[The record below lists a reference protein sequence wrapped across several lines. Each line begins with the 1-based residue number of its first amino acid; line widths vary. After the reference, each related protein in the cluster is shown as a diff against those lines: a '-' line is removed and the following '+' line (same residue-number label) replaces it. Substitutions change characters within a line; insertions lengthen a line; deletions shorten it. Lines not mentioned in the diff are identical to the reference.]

1 MLGSCRDREGLAQ
14 LEWGEG
20 RRAGAMCASASGL
33 SSRLPW
39 RSGPF
44 LPWKTLV
51 LEQKCWFLGRCVVL
65 APCIL
70 HPTMGCLFCPP
81 LWAGGREA
89 TPSGKLI
96 LQDPKGTRGFQAWP
110 WSWYLHEI
118 PSSGETQ
125 AHHNPGERRHTT
137 TLGNATKECCKCP
150 PGCWVTRGRL
160 PRRPPTWLRRAV

>member
-1 MLGSCRDREGLAQ
+1 MLRCGDLEEGFSRPSGQPWQSLGGGKCLVLVGTEEGLAQ

-51 LEQKCWFLGRCVVL
+51 LEQKCCFLGRCVVL
-65 APCIL
+65 APCIH

-118 PSSGETQ
+118 PSSRETQ
-125 AHHNPGERRHTT
+125 AHHNPGERNQGM
-137 TLGNATKECCKCP
+137 L
-150 PGCWVTRGRL
+150 
-160 PRRPPTWLRRAV
+160 